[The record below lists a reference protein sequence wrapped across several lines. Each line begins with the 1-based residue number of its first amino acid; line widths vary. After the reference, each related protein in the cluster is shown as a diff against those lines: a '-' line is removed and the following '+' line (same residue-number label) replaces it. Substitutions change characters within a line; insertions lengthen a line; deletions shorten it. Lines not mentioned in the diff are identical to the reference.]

1 MLGFGALGQYALG
14 EAPEDDVFLA
24 LVADSGAFT
33 WSGQSAGLSAVRS
46 LSAGAASFT
55 VTGQDAGLRVAR
67 APLSAGSASFTWNGQ
82 SASVLYGYG
91 AGSASFTWNGQS
103 ASVLYGYVLH
113 ASPHPS
119 ATGGSHFLF
128 APLGGIGLGAAEDD
142 SETATT
148 FVWQTQNVQK
158 SQTRIMI
165 ASAGAF
171 TWSTNTI
178 VLTRV
183 ARILRLR
190 PGATVRASM
199 TSGSAQRA
207 SIRAGGGERMK
218 IRAGQEC

>member
-67 APLSAGSASFTWNGQ
+67 APLS
-82 SASVLYGYG
+82 